1 MWYRSAAAA
10 ALALSAVALG
20 TAQTPETYSRALP
33 PDKGVLDRL
42 NLRTEWVLNLP
53 VATRRDT
60 IALVQTIDDQLF
72 VQTRTGMLVAI
83 DVRTGQVQ
91 WSAALGNRTH
101 TNIHPV
107 GANSRFVYVVSVT
120 QMYCFQR
127 YTGVTEFV
135 AELSKPTINGFGGA
149 PVQGPVADET
159 GVYLV
164 LGASPGTGGNQR
176 IAAYNL
182 PRPIPVVDPL
192 RAAGQRLP
200 PGATKMTNPVD
211 ELTRRYPV
219 EGAARALNPDVFE
232 PSRGGGPRD
241 YPSGGTTSTRSP
253 SLAAMPRISPPYTLQ
268 GQPIS
273 ESLQVVPSL
282 RQPYHLRN
290 DAQQNI
296 QRTPSIS
303 TIPPS
308 VASALAL
315 TDLRPKGIEPTLR
328 WELGL
333 NSRVPFPVLLTP
345 LRVWAVTD
353 TRVVMALSKVDRAR
367 ELVGVLQNEVA
378 APPGQ
383 AGTIGYVPLTD
394 GNLAAVELTSGS
406 TNSGVIVLWRANVG
420 GIMNHAP
427 VVTRDAVFASGDN
440 SGVARIDRASGDVI
454 WQTETNAD
462 LLLAA
467 NEEFAYV
474 RDRQGRL
481 WVYDVRRA
489 TDPANRR
496 TVPLS
501 GYDFATFNVPVV
513 NTVSDRLFLA
523 ADNGLLVCLRDASPK
538 YARPVRMAPEVTINV
553 APKEVPKKDGGVPTP
568 GMPPPEAPPDKP
580 KDKDMPPD
588 KPKGGN

>member
-1 MWYRSAAAA
+1 MWYRLAAAA
-10 ALALSAVALG
+10 VLVLSAVALG

-53 VATRRDT
+53 VATKRDT

-72 VQTRTGMLVAI
+72 VQTRTGMLLAI

-91 WSAALGNRTH
+91 WSAALGNRTY
-101 TNIHPV
+101 TNIYPV
-107 GANSRFVYVVSVT
+107 GANSRFIYVVSVT
-120 QMYCFQR
+120 QLYCFHR
-127 YTGVTEFV
+127 YSGVTEFV
-135 AELSKPTINGFGGA
+135 VELSKPTISGFGGA
-149 PVQGPVADET
+149 PVQGPTADES

-164 LGASPGTGGNQR
+164 LGASPGTGGTQR
-176 IAAYNL
+176 VTAFNL
-182 PRPIPVVDPL
+182 PRSIAVVDPF
-192 RAAGQRLP
+192 RAAGQKPP
-200 PGATKMTNPVD
+200 PGATRPPNPVD

-219 EGAARALNPDVFE
+219 EGAARTLNPDVFE
-232 PSRGGGPRD
+232 PSRGGGPRG
-241 YPSGGTTSTRSP
+241 YPAGGTTSTRSP
-253 SLAAMPRISPPYTLQ
+253 SLAAMPRVSPPYTLQ

-273 ESLQVVPSL
+273 ESLQIVPSL

-290 DAQQNI
+290 DAQQNL

-315 TDLRPKGIEPTLR
+315 TDLRPKGVEPTLR

-333 NSRVPFPVLLTP
+333 NTRVQFPVLITP

-353 TRVVMALSKVDRAR
+353 TRLVMALSKVDRTV
-367 ELVGVLQNEVA
+367 ELTAVLQNEIA
-378 APPGQ
+378 AAPGQ

-394 GNLAAVELTSGS
+394 GNMVAADLSAGNRS
-406 TNSGVIVLWRANVG
+406 SGVNVLWRVNVG
-420 GIMNHAP
+420 GIMNHPP
-427 VVTRDAVFASGDN
+427 VVTKDAVFASGDN
-440 SGVARIDRASGDVI
+440 SGVTRVDRASGDVI
-454 WQTETNAD
+454 WRTDTTAD
-462 LLLAA
+462 LLLAV
-467 NEEFAYV
+467 NEEFAYI

-489 TDPANRR
+489 TDPAGRR

-501 GYDFATFNVPVV
+501 GYDFAAFNVPVV
-513 NTVSDRLFLA
+513 NTMSDRLFLA

-538 YARPVRMAPEVTINV
+538 YARPVRMAPEVIVNLF
-553 APKEVPKKDGGVPTP
+553 PKEAPKKDGGMPTP
-568 GMPPPEAPPDKP
+568 GMPPEAPPEKP
-580 KDKDMPPD
+580 KDGKS
-588 KPKGGN
+588 

>member
-10 ALALSAVALG
+10 VLVLPAVALV
-20 TAQTPETYSRALP
+20 TAQSPETYSRALP
-33 PDKGVLDRL
+33 PDKAVLDRL

-53 VATRRDT
+53 VATKRDT
-60 IALVQTIDDQLF
+60 IAHLQTLDDQLF
-72 VQTRTGMLVAI
+72 VQTRTGSLVAI
-83 DVRTGQVQ
+83 DVRTGQTQ
-91 WSAALGNRTH
+91 WSTVLGNGTY
-101 TNIHPV
+101 TNVYPV
-107 GANSRFVYVVSVT
+107 AVNSRFVYAVNIT
-120 QMYCFQR
+120 QLYCFNR

-135 AELSKPTINGFGGA
+135 AELSKPNISGFGGA
-149 PVQGPVADET
+149 PVQGPSADET
-159 GVYLV
+159 SVYLV
-164 LGASPGTGGNQR
+164 LGASPGTGGTER
-176 IAAYNL
+176 VTAYNL
-182 PRPIPVVDPL
+182 PRPITVVDPL
-192 RAAGQRLP
+192 KTAGQKPP
-200 PGATKMTNPVD
+200 PGAARMTNPVD

-219 EGAARALNPDVFE
+219 DGAARVLTPDTFE
-232 PSRGGGPRD
+232 PSRVRDTRD
-241 YPSGGTTSTRSP
+241 YPAGGTTSTRSP
-253 SLAAMPRISPPYTLQ
+253 SLAAMPRVSPPYTLQ
-268 GQPIS
+268 GQPTS
-273 ESLQVVPSL
+273 ESIQVVPSL
-282 RQPYHLRN
+282 RQPYRLRN
-290 DAQQNI
+290 EAQQNI

-315 TDLRPKGIEPTLR
+315 TDLRAKGVEPTRR

-333 NSRVPFPVLLTP
+333 NSRVQFPVLQTP

-353 TRVVMALSKVDRAR
+353 TRVVMALSKVDRTL
-367 ELVGVLQNEVA
+367 ELVAALQNAVA
-378 APPGQ
+378 AQPGQ

-394 GNLAAVELTSGS
+394 GNLAAVDLAAGS
-406 TNSGVIVLWRANVG
+406 TASGAIVLWRANVG
-420 GIMNHAP
+420 GIMNHVP

-454 WQTETNAD
+454 WHTETTAD
-462 LLLAA
+462 LLAAA

-501 GYDFATFNVPVV
+501 GYDFSAFNVPVV

-538 YARPVRMAPEVTINV
+538 YARPVRMAPEVTVNPL
-553 APKEVPKKDGGVPTP
+553 PKVVPKKEP
-568 GMPPPEAPPDKP
+568 GMPESPPDK
-580 KDKDMPPD
+580 KDGK
-588 KPKGGN
+588 N